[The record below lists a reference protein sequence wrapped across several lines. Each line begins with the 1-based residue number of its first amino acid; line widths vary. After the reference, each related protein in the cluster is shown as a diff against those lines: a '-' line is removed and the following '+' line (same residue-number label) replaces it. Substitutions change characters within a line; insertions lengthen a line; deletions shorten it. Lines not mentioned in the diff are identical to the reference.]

1 MIKVAEA
8 FSRKADVYDAF
19 GEAHPNLSRMRQK
32 VRQNMLAHLRTG
44 DRILELNAGTGADAA
59 FFASLGFNVL
69 ATDVSPGMVAA
80 IEQKRAS
87 QGLESRLTVQQC
99 SFDSLEQLEG
109 RSFDFVFSNMGGINC
124 TADLDRVAG
133 GVDKLL
139 KPGGRVTWVIM
150 PPICLW
156 ELAQTLRGDLSTALR
171 RLSPGGTLAHVEG
184 MHFMTWYH
192 TPRRVV
198 RAFGNHFHLTQL
210 VGLSVFT
217 PPADH
222 KFFPTRHP
230 RWYVWLQWLDDLLAD
245 HYPFNHW
252 GDFYILTLEKH
263 QPSTYSDTG

>member
-1 MIKVAEA
+1 
-8 FSRKADVYDAF
+8 VYDAF
-19 GEAHPNLSRMRQK
+19 GEAHPNLGRMRQK
-32 VRQNMLAHLRTG
+32 VRQHVLAHLRTG

-87 QGLESRLTVQQC
+87 QGLESRLTVQQL

-124 TADLDRVAG
+124 TADLDQVAV

-139 KPGGRVTWVIM
+139 KPGGQVTWVIM

-156 ELAQTLRGDLSTALR
+156 ELAQFLRGDLSTALR
-171 RLSPGGTLAHVEG
+171 RLRLGGTLAHVEG
-184 MHFMTWYH
+184 MHFVTWYH
-192 TPRRVV
+192 PPRRVV
-198 RAFGNHFHLTQL
+198 RAFGNHYRLL
-210 VGLSVFT
+210 RLEGLSVFT

-222 KFFPTRHP
+222 KFFPTRHQ
-230 RWYVWLQWLDDLLAD
+230 RLYGWLQRLDDLLAD

-263 QPSTYSDTG
+263 QPSTYTGEG